1 LLKNIEE
8 FGKYVAIVGFK
19 NAKISDAKELLKTMH
34 TKGKSE
40 VETQFFDATVIATW
54 EHLYFAVLNAVTAF
68 VNGENIS
75 KSLAV
80 ETLLYASTQH
90 QIQKAMELVGIRQN
104 TSSQIAVLVVGEKP
118 ETVKAALTTVSKH
131 IKGKEDDSVL
141 ELTEKKMAIIR
152 KAFGITDL
160 ELKTVIQKNDS
171 KRALTDIVIERM
183 ALLATQ
189 H

>member
-1 LLKNIEE
+1 
-8 FGKYVAIVGFK
+8 VAIVGFK
-19 NAKISDAKELLKTMH
+19 DAKIGDAKELLDTMRNEGDL
-34 TKGKSE
+34 K

-54 EHLYFAVLNAVTAF
+54 EHLYFAVLNALTAF
-68 VNGENIS
+68 TNGENIS

-90 QIQKAMELVGIRQN
+90 QIKKATELIGINR
-104 TSSQIAVLVVGEKP
+104 TSSQIAVLAIGEKP
-118 ETVKAALTTVSKH
+118 EPVFSMLAIVSKH
-131 IKGKEDDSVL
+131 INGKEDDSVL
-141 ELTEKKMAIIR
+141 ELTKQKMATIQ
-152 KAFGITDL
+152 KTFGISEL
-160 ELKTVIQKNDS
+160 EIRTVIKNDDS

>member
-1 LLKNIEE
+1 LLKSIEE
-8 FGKYVAIVGFK
+8 FGRYVAIVGFK
-19 NAKISDAKELLKTMH
+19 NTKISDAKELLDTMH
-34 TKGKSE
+34 KEAESK
-40 VETQFFDATVIATW
+40 VETQFFDAKVIATW
-54 EHLYFAVLNAVTAF
+54 EHLYFAVLNAVIAF

-90 QIQKAMELVGIRQN
+90 QIQKAMDLIGIKRN
-104 TSSQIAVLVVGEKP
+104 TSQIAVLAVGEKP
-118 ETVKAALTTVSKH
+118 EAVNAALAIASKH
-131 IKGKEDDSVL
+131 VNGKEDDSVL
-141 ELTEKKMAIIR
+141 ELTKKKMAIIQ

-160 ELKTVIQKNDS
+160 ELKTVIKKDDS

-183 ALLATQ
+183 ALLAAQ